1 MKTKLFTKNSYVAM
15 LMALVL
21 ALGVQGNLADAATV
35 TESTKS
41 YDLLTLPSGGGTT
54 SESTFTFNIRFNAA
68 DAGAGSIVVTATPVN
83 NINNIRV
90 GNLTDSDMVD
100 KYCYSGSC

>member
-41 YDLLTLPSGGGTT
+41 YDLLTLPSGGEQHQKAL
-54 SESTFTFNIRFNAA
+54 SPLI
-68 DAGAGSIVVTATPVN
+68 
-83 NINNIRV
+83 
-90 GNLTDSDMVD
+90 
-100 KYCYSGSC
+100 SGLMLLMLVLVQ